1 MTACYLDTDTRPSPT
16 VGTSETEVQPL
27 VSVNGSKVTTGVLR
41 GLLVGLSSG
50 TADTVRV
57 RVYSNKFKSLQIYG
71 ADFAFSDTGEFLAD
85 EGFEIPF
92 FEDLH
97 FTAEAQSSTDIVLS
111 LTPRVERLGT
121 AR

>member
-71 ADFAFSDTGEFLAD
+71 ADFAFSDTGEYLGD

-97 FTAEAQSSTDIVLS
+97 FTAEAGSSTDIVLS

>member
-1 MTACYLDTDTRPSPT
+1 MTASYLNADTRPSPT
-16 VGTSETEVQPL
+16 VGTSETDVQPL
-27 VSVNGSKVTTGVLR
+27 VSIQGRSLGQGVLR

-57 RVYSNKFKSLQIYG
+57 RVYSNRFKSLQVYG
-71 ADFAFSDTGEFLAD
+71 ADFAFSDVGEYLGD
-85 EGFEIPF
+85 QGFEIPF

-97 FTAEAQSSTDIVLS
+97 FTAEAQSSDDIVLS